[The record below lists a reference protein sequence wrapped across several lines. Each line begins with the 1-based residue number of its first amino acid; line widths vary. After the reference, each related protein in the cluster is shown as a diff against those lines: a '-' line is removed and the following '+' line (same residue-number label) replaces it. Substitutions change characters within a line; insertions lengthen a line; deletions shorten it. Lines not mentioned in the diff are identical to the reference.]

1 MSENE
6 AQLREANQLMQSM
19 LEAIASPAP
28 ARPTKI
34 GASQISQ
41 LRKILHAVGKEN
53 LTNKNGENFPAQSL
67 QIKTYRENLQKL
79 QKAIPTAQLGLQI
92 RLAALE
98 RTRLHKESVADWFRA
113 NQEIQS

>member
-6 AQLREANQLMQSM
+6 AQLR
-19 LEAIASPAP
+19 
-28 ARPTKI
+28 
-34 GASQISQ
+34 
-41 LRKILHAVGKEN
+41 KILESVGKEN
-53 LTNKNGENFPAQSL
+53 LTNRNGENFPGQSP
-67 QIKTYRENLQKL
+67 QIKIYRENLKKL

-113 NQEIQS
+113 NREIQG